1 MLTSEIA
8 IGFKI
13 GFGFIPNF
21 PEGIRFL
28 ARIKFNGTLV
38 AQVCIKPQ
46 QQPNGVI
53 SRILAEIPTGNKA
66 NYAPILQEF
75 EFEFAP
81 KSGIFKSTA
90 EEGGD
95 IEISWHRVL
104 GSALCKS
111 EDTNRVRSFKERFQ
125 IKYVLVICI
134 FRSKV
139 QMTNRLV
146 G

>member
-1 MLTSEIA
+1 MLTSELA

-53 SRILAEIPTGNKA
+53 SRILAEVPTA
-66 NYAPILQEF
+66 DAPILQEF

-81 KSGIFKSTA
+81 KSGIFRSTA

-104 GSALCKS
+104 GSALSKP
-111 EDTNRVRSFKERFQ
+111 EDTSRVKSFKEKFQ
-125 IKYVLVICI
+125 IKYVFEIRN
-134 FRSKV
+134 FRPNA